1 MAVDRGR
8 GRECGKRGPTETR
21 NYADKLHTKDTDT
34 NRDIAAATQL
44 QKGKE
49 RSGKKVKRERERDT
63 NRHMAIDRAGDIY
76 IDRNTAIAR
85 DTYNAFEL
93 KMSLILRAH

>member
-8 GRECGKRGPTETR
+8 GRECGKRGTTETR

-44 QKGKE
+44 QKGK
-49 RSGKKVKRERERDT
+49 KKRERERD
-63 NRHMAIDRAGDIY
+63 
-76 IDRNTAIAR
+76 
-85 DTYNAFEL
+85 
-93 KMSLILRAH
+93 K